1 MQALYHSS
9 GFKMLVWSKL
19 LVFTGKKLAFRV
31 FFRYI
36 FEYWSLPYVHLA
48 STSVMNETRPSQ
60 LFTVSSASVYYTGC
74 KLKNK
79 NAGGLGMRL
88 GLTGYVHSSSRPTCR
103 HSSLTNYYTEYIHHY
118 PIIHW
123 ISFSRSP
130 SEATDT
136 IIIQSIFS
144 LLLWAS
150 AGNFS

>member
-1 MQALYHSS
+1 MQALYRSS

-31 FFRYI
+31 FFFNTYLNI
-36 FEYWSLPYVHLA
+36 GPSPT

-60 LFTVSSASVYYTGC
+60 LFTVSSASVYHTGC

-130 SEATDT
+130 SEATD
-136 IIIQSIFS
+136 IIIIWSIFS

>member
-1 MQALYHSS
+1 MQALYRSS

-31 FFRYI
+31 FFFNTYLNIGPSPTSTLRPPPWWMRPGLPSY
-36 FEYWSLPYVHLA
+36 SLCLPLLCIILDA
-48 STSVMNETRPSQ
+48 NWRTK
-60 LFTVSSASVYYTGC
+60 TG
-74 KLKNK
+74 
-79 NAGGLGMRL
+79 GGLGMRL

-136 IIIQSIFS
+136 IITLRIGLITST
-144 LLLWAS
+144 
-150 AGNFS
+150 